1 MLCFLS
7 RLVSSPVQKWKRSTS
22 EAGEPISRL
31 PWLARIRRTP
41 LVCAGTSTVT
51 PLTKWRGRVSTP
63 GDFPTSMSFG
73 ALLFEGLSTTDWM
86 GFLIF
91 RNYVFVFFI
100 QLIFRNFILEQLH
113 NVRNSIFGL
122 IFVQN

>member
-1 MLCFLS
+1 MSYLILSQRDPRVNEEPSKHTHNLFLRFLYLKVSFMLCFLS

-51 PLTKWRGRVSTP
+51 PLTTWRGRVSTP

-73 ALLFEGLSTTDWM
+73 ALLFEGL
-86 GFLIF
+86 FY
-91 RNYVFVFFI
+91 N
-100 QLIFRNFILEQLH
+100 
-113 NVRNSIFGL
+113 
-122 IFVQN
+122 